1 MPAATAAAV
10 PLDDP
15 PAKRDMSQGLRAGG
29 RGKSHDGAAKAIM
42 AGKLADYD
50 GAAFAEPLGHGRIPS
65 GNVVDELVGIRRGR
79 DALGLDYVLE
89 ANQNA
94 VQRSAPIAGG
104 DGTFPFAAWA
114 LVCSS
119 MTATKAFSRELP
131 RAMRAR
137 DAFGL
142 DGARGLYGGGKSESP
157 LIWKV
162 CRFGAEAAIRA
173 HTSLHARE

>member
-104 DGTFPFAAWA
+104 DGTFRFA
-114 LVCSS
+114 
-119 MTATKAFSRELP
+119 
-131 RAMRAR
+131 
-137 DAFGL
+137 GL
-142 DGARGLYGGGKSESP
+142 GSGLLFRHGDEGFQP
-157 LIWKV
+157 
-162 CRFGAEAAIRA
+162 
-173 HTSLHARE
+173 